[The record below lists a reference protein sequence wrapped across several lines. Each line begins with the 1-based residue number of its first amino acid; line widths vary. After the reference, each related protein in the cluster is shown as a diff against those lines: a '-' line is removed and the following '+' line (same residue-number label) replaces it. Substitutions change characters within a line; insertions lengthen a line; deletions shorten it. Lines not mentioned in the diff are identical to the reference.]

1 MICPT
6 FIFSTGF
13 GFVVFL
19 DVVEKEKDGLTA
31 PLKRVVLWFK
41 KSKEM
46 EMAPAD
52 SPKTVTCVFLK
63 GLVTI

>member
-1 MICPT
+1 MICPM

-13 GFVVFL
+13 GFVVFWMWL
-19 DVVEKEKDGLTA
+19 RDGLTA
-31 PLKRVVLWFK
+31 ALKRVVLWFK

-52 SPKTVTCVFLK
+52 SPKTVTCILFSD
-63 GLVTI
+63 GISYHME